1 MIIFII
7 ESESL
12 HRSNSIQCCILA
24 LSYTIVLME
33 AFSIYTTMKKQLSFF
48 KPPNED
54 PAKISSLIRSE
65 SSHKLGLTLAKAN
78 SYNHVEF
85 LIDLL
90 HYHLRDIDIEAWM
103 SRNEYFYHLAKFG
116 IDKTECFF
124 SELEGE
130 GFYLTLAHGEDKK
143 VDLKIYEWDENSQ
156 WGDFDLAKLAEKQV
170 RKNRQYIDAVL
181 KNKA

>member
-78 SYNHVEF
+78 NYNHVEL

-90 HYHLRDIDIEAWM
+90 SYYLTDFDT
-103 SRNEYFYHLAKFG
+103 SSFG
-116 IDKTECFF
+116 INCYEYILVEGKVNDTTF
-124 SELEGE
+124 SLLEREGE
-130 GFYLTLAHGEDKK
+130 AFHLTLAHGKELK
-143 VDLKIYEWDENSQ
+143 VDLKVHEWEDDQ
-156 WGDFDLAKLAEKQV
+156 WGDFDLSKRAEKQI